1 MNTGNSRMD
10 ERSRKRLQGVHPTL
24 AKLITDYA
32 RKAKQAFIVTEGVR
46 TPERQAELVKAGASR
61 TLNSKHLT
69 GRAVDLAVV
78 VDGEVR
84 WDWPLYR
91 LLADDLKAFA
101 KKQNVA
107 IVAGADWPRFRD
119 GPHFELQKSE

>member
-10 ERSRKRLQGVHPTL
+10 ERSRKRLQSVHPTL
-24 AKLITDYA
+24 IKLMTDYA
-32 RKAKQAFIVTEGVR
+32 RHARQAFIVTEGVR
-46 TPERQAELVKAGASR
+46 TPQRQAELVKAGASR

-69 GRAVDLAVV
+69 GKAVDLAVV
-78 VDGEVR
+78 VGGEVR

-101 KKQNVA
+101 KQQGVP
-107 IVAGADWPRFRD
+107 IIAGADWPKFRD
-119 GPHFELQKSE
+119 GPHFELK